1 MIFSRCKSSGPG
13 TSTKTRF
20 RASAKARYY
29 RDRAF
34 RGMRRA
40 RPPRDAPHARA
51 RARGGVVVVVSS
63 LLPFFPLGGW
73 RGDFSFFPFL
83 SSPSR
88 ASSRAAALTASVL
101 RSIAATSSSIAS
113 SVISRRSWGCY
124 PSTARDIVEIL
135 FCPFMYKKWTKAF
148 LENDRA
154 TARQNC
160 RGCVVART
168 CASSAR
174 TCASPSAAK

>member
-1 MIFSRCKSSGPG
+1 M
-13 TSTKTRF
+13 
-20 RASAKARYY
+20 
-29 RDRAF
+29 
-34 RGMRRA
+34 
-40 RPPRDAPHARA
+40 
-51 RARGGVVVVVSS
+51 
-63 LLPFFPLGGW
+63 LPFFPLGGW

-135 FCPFMYKKWTKAF
+135 FCPFMYKKWTKENSNLKPVDLVDETALF
-148 LENDRA
+148 RKCARLLEKSFRNCAGMQPKSLPKHADM
-154 TARQNC
+154 RQSCNPS
-160 RGCVVART
+160 
-168 CASSAR
+168 CAADVNYDIMLPSLQVGTIKKRPSLV
-174 TCASPSAAK
+174 CPSAIVKVQNARPSFL